1 MNFRVL
7 PHALKKSPGRVGM
20 EGERGSVLL
29 FGTSSFPPPEK
40 VVRPNHIRTLKELK
54 EARHPVI
61 YARIDMLRMPEHLPG
76 GRYGSHY
83 REIWP

>member
-1 MNFRVL
+1 MDFRVL
-7 PHALKKSPGRVGM
+7 PHALKSPGRVGM

-29 FGTSSFPPPEK
+29 FGISSFPPPEK
-40 VVRPNHIRTLKELK
+40 VVHPNHIRTTKELK
-54 EARHPVI
+54 EAGTQLSMPG
-61 YARIDMLRMPEHLPG
+61 LWMPEHLPG